1 MTIIGFTF
9 SVVLTALLSS
19 ALTWMLGYVWFT
31 RSRSLQTRLEQAL
44 KSVQDEF
51 EQRVKRG
58 VLAAGEELL
67 PHLREQVR
75 LGFQDAL
82 AKSQA
87 AGLVENTASVVNLG
101 ADLVS
106 GSLGALFGIKPKK

>member
-1 MTIIGFTF
+1 MVATLGFNII
-9 SVVLTALLSS
+9 LTALLS
-19 ALTWMLGYVWFT
+19 AGLTWALALWFYK
-31 RSRSLQTRLEQAL
+31 RRVASQLQATLEQIQA
-44 KSVQDEF
+44 EF

-82 AKSQA
+82 KQTQT
-87 AGLVENTASVVNLG
+87 GEMVESYASVVNKG
-101 ADLVS
+101 ADLIANSV
-106 GSLGALFGIKPKK
+106 GALFGIKPKK

>member
-1 MTIIGFTF
+1 MIVPIVFHYILPALLAAGFTW
-9 SVVLTALLSS
+9 AL
-19 ALTWMLGYVWFT
+19 AWWFYT
-31 RSRSLQTRLEQAL
+31 RRIAPQLQTTLEQIQA
-44 KSVQDEF
+44 EF

-82 AKSQA
+82 KQTQT
-87 AGLVENTASVVNLG
+87 GEMVESYASVVNKG
-101 ADLVS
+101 ADLIANSV
-106 GSLGALFGIKPKK
+106 GALFGIKPKK